1 MRLKS
6 HHSKCWT
13 VALKAMLHEAIFDA
27 TCNTIS
33 DVEPYYLTS
42 SRWEIASMANNGKLA
57 C

>member
-6 HHSKCWT
+6 HHSKGWT

-33 DVEPYYLTS
+33 DVEPYDLKS